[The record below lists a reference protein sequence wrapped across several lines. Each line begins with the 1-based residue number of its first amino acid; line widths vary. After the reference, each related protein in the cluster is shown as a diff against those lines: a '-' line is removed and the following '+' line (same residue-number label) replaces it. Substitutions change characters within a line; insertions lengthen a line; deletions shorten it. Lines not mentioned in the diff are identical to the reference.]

1 MGSTIFVIDSSP
13 AVHRMVEQLSM
24 PDGHTVR
31 GFHDGPSALEA
42 ARAQSPALIIAD
54 YHLEKITF
62 SGFCKEIGRQENL
75 AETLI
80 VSMVDAADRLDESK
94 LRSLGVRTFLK
105 KPFQREQLLDTIK
118 SILSGTAGRPSAK
131 PAKARTWPPV
141 STGTDDE
148 YEQESPLETAAEEAP
163 LHAREKDQATMPPS
177 SSTQPVSASIS
188 SSSRSKGE
196 ELLKDLVDHLLHSTT
211 VHADKSIANLL
222 PGAIAKEVA
231 GQLGTALSKAVR
243 AEVSKQVSDALEP
256 ELGDVCC
263 AIHATLLRR
272 REPEVNE
279 RIGDERRMPKTNPQR
294 CDRAIRRSCERN
306 NSPRAMGDRVGSR
319 RTPEASNTI
328 AARIDDAE
336 SVGARRGRARGHD
349 GALIV
354 ILRGAFEAR
363 LGMRR
368 SRTPELRFAL
378 IASASTLSGSENVRL
393 NAP

>member
-62 SGFCKEIGRQENL
+62 SGFCKEIGRQDNL

-80 VSMVDAADRLDESK
+80 ISMVDAADRLDESK
-94 LRSLGVRTFLK
+94 LRSLGVRAFLK
-105 KPFQREQLLDTIK
+105 KPFQREQLLETINT
-118 SILSGTAGRPSAK
+118 ILTGTAGRPTAK

-148 YEQESPLETAAEEAP
+148 DEQELPQDTAADEPPRHE
-163 LHAREKDQATMPPS
+163 REKEQATMPPS
-177 SSTQPVSASIS
+177 STQPVSGSTP

-211 VHADKSIANLL
+211 VQADKTITTLL

-231 GQLGTALSKAVR
+231 GQLGTALSKAVQAEVHKQVADAIAPERLQTSLRAMIQEELKRHTEAQLASVEATTRQAVTDIAPALVEQAADIRLGELTDSGIQKHLPHALQAHLDMITQLVKKEVEHVAANCARQAAEEIVREMAKDPILQAVQRIVPDVAETQIR
-243 AEVSKQVSDALEP
+243 AEITRLS
-256 ELGDVCC
+256 
-263 AIHATLLRR
+263 
-272 REPEVNE
+272 
-279 RIGDERRMPKTNPQR
+279 
-294 CDRAIRRSCERN
+294 
-306 NSPRAMGDRVGSR
+306 SPD
-319 RTPEASNTI
+319 
-328 AARIDDAE
+328 
-336 SVGARRGRARGHD
+336 
-349 GALIV
+349 
-354 ILRGAFEAR
+354 
-363 LGMRR
+363 
-368 SRTPELRFAL
+368 
-378 IASASTLSGSENVRL
+378 
-393 NAP
+393 